1 MTQYRILSPGEI
13 SRELFGGFRRRQVVT
28 KCWRR
33 ENGVWVVRDIAFID
47 DWTEEDYCELVAA
60 LRDTAA
66 RGGLVMGAFCGGAL
80 KGFVSAEPELTGG
93 AQRYIDMTNLHVSE
107 DMRGRGLGR
116 ALFLAAKSWAGQRG
130 ARKLYLSAH
139 SAVESQAFYRAM
151 GCTEAQVYD
160 PKHVAAE
167 PYDCQ
172 LECEV

>member
-1 MTQYRILSPGEI
+1 MTQYRALSCGEI
-13 SRELFGGFRRRQVVT
+13 CRELFGGFRRRQVVT
-28 KCWRR
+28 QCWRK
-33 ENGVWVVRDIAFID
+33 EEGVWVVRDIGFID
-47 DWTEEDYCELVAA
+47 DWTEEDYRVLVAA

-66 RGGLVMGAFCGGAL
+66 RGGLVLGAFCGGVL

-116 ALFLAAKSWAGQRG
+116 ALFLAAKAWAGERG

-139 SAVESQAFYRAM
+139 SAVESQSFYRAM
-151 GCTEAQVYD
+151 GCVEAQVYD

-167 PYDCQ
+167 PCDCQ